1 MSEKTVQMFH
11 IVLFEP
17 LIPGNTGNIIRLCA
31 NTGASLHLIRPLGFN
46 FDEAHLRRASLDYS
60 DLASITEY
68 ESLESYILEWS
79 ERRVLAITTSAT
91 ETYTD
96 TEFTASDSLL
106 FGREDT
112 GLPDL
117 YLEGLPTNQK
127 LLIPMQPSNRSINLS
142 NSVAIVTYE
151 AWRQLSFQGRI

>member
-1 MSEKTVQMFH
+1 MTEKKIQMFH

-46 FDEAHLRRASLDYS
+46 FNEAHLRRASLDYS

-68 ESLESYILEWS
+68 ESLESYTLEWS
-79 ERRVLAITTSAT
+79 ERRILAITTSAT

-96 TEFTASDSLL
+96 AEYTASDSLL

-112 GLPDL
+112 GLPNS
-117 YLEGLPTNQK
+117 YLEALPTGQK